1 MSSRIM
7 IVSCRSSLCSR
18 RMSQVSTRR
27 PGSSLS
33 RDPLLAKHT
42 SLLQDPSIPSQKHT
56 FLSLSLCMSV
66 VSTLAGSGEA
76 GFAKPWTDICLW
88 TREIE
93 EKQKRKLLLEQN
105 RMSAR
110 AEKEEGYSLA
120 KRLAKFAGPSALNRN
135 HFRVTAAG
143 TPKGLLMGLP
153 TFLKAQEREDKETK
167 KVLSALERGSSS
179 ALSSFQEVLVI

>member
-1 MSSRIM
+1 MY
-7 IVSCRSSLCSR
+7 
-18 RMSQVSTRR
+18 
-27 PGSSLS
+27 
-33 RDPLLAKHT
+33 
-42 SLLQDPSIPSQKHT
+42 
-56 FLSLSLCMSV
+56 V

-120 KRLAKFAGPSALNRN
+120 I
-135 HFRVTAAG
+135 T
-143 TPKGLLMGLP
+143 T
-153 TFLKAQEREDKETK
+153 
-167 KVLSALERGSSS
+167 
-179 ALSSFQEVLVI
+179 